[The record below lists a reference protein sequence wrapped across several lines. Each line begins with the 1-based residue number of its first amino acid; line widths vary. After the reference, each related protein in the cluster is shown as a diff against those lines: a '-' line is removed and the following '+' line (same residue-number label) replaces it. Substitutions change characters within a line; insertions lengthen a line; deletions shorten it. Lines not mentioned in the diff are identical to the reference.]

1 MKDQFDE
8 KLEASLQAE
17 SAHIDELE
25 NDGWKKIDWEKS
37 MKKPRRKSIIG

>member
-8 KLEASLQAE
+8 KLEAFLQAE

-25 NDGWKKIDWEKS
+25 NDVWQKIDQEKL
-37 MKKPRRKSIIG
+37 MKKPR